1 MEKAA
6 LAVIILTY
14 NEENNIEA
22 CIKSA
27 EFADEILVVDC
38 GSSDRTCELAVLLG
52 AKVLTQ
58 PMGTGG
64 FAGQRNFALDNTMAQ
79 WVLYLDADERI
90 LPELAAEV
98 KEVVEKNEPCGYK
111 IKRLNIM
118 FGKQMQHGGH
128 RPDYVTRLY
137 PRTAVSWDGVVHES
151 PQLSVPV
158 KKMKYAMQHYTYT
171 DWNKYFTKFNQY
183 TSLMADKMRSRGKKA
198 GLLDLTLRPVYAF
211 FRFYILQAGFLDG
224 TFGFVFAVLHAYYT
238 FVKYLKLKYS

>member
-52 AKVLTQ
+52 AKVLTHS
-58 PMGTGG
+58 MGTGG

-90 LPELAAEV
+90 LPELAV
-98 KEVVEKNEPCGYK
+98 
-111 IKRLNIM
+111 
-118 FGKQMQHGGH
+118 
-128 RPDYVTRLY
+128 
-137 PRTAVSWDGVVHES
+137 
-151 PQLSVPV
+151 
-158 KKMKYAMQHYTYT
+158 
-171 DWNKYFTKFNQY
+171 
-183 TSLMADKMRSRGKKA
+183 
-198 GLLDLTLRPVYAF
+198 
-211 FRFYILQAGFLDG
+211 
-224 TFGFVFAVLHAYYT
+224 
-238 FVKYLKLKYS
+238 